1 MDSKE
6 NRQRVDSLLSSELK
20 KGREIM
26 KETLKELAIEVSK
39 FKQKQKQV
47 A

>member
-1 MDSKE
+1 MPNKD
-6 NRQRVDSLLSSELK
+6 NRKRVDNLLSSELK
-20 KGREIM
+20 KGREVM

-39 FKQKQKQV
+39 FKKTQSQV